1 MKWAFLPS
9 TNQKG
14 IHTMFQNV
22 QSSHIYLGK
31 SKHRMELKNDAD
43 KKIITFKIF
52 IQIDGKMS
60 LIRTLCLVGL
70 SLTSLLCPSERHQ
83 MRLSV
88 HCSVCVCVC
97 VCVCP
102 LQQNKTEVI

>member
-1 MKWAFLPS
+1 
-9 TNQKG
+9 
-14 IHTMFQNV
+14 MFANV
-22 QSSHIYLGK
+22 PSSHLYEGT
-31 SKHRMELKNDAD
+31 SKHLMPLKMMMT
-43 KKIITFKIF
+43 KKIIAFKIC

-60 LIRTLCLVGL
+60 LIRTLCLAGL